1 MPAYWPTD
9 GPSPDVSCTPG
20 VLDPAMKQSNIDK
33 NVRVPGWTK
42 TVRPRVSHT
51 NPPKLALKQSY
62 GERGSP

>member
-1 MPAYWPTD
+1 
-9 GPSPDVSCTPG
+9 VSCTPG